1 MNINIKPINIENK
14 NEINSYVKWE
24 NDLSLH
30 HLTIPMRDKN
40 SSKELVS
47 IQSIVKS
54 FRSNPDR
61 AKNTFLIFD
70 DTKPIGQ
77 ISIHINPPHL
87 YKKVEDTCW
96 LGLTMG
102 EKDYWGTGAAYEAM
116 TLLEDLMKVRDIK
129 RIELGVFEFNT
140 RAQKFYTKLG
150 YKKVGEVKDFTFW
163 EGRFW
168 NDIRMEK
175 DLN

>member
-1 MNINIKPINIENK
+1 
-14 NEINSYVKWE
+14 
-24 NDLSLH
+24 
-30 HLTIPMRDKN
+30 
-40 SSKELVS
+40 
-47 IQSIVKS
+47 
-54 FRSNPDR
+54 
-61 AKNTFLIFD
+61 
-70 DTKPIGQ
+70 
-77 ISIHINPPHL
+77 
-87 YKKVEDTCW
+87 
-96 LGLTMG
+96 
-102 EKDYWGTGAAYEAM
+102 
-116 TLLEDLMKVRDIK
+116 MKVRDIK